1 MATLQTSSENYYGE
15 VISLLQYFSPGH
27 SYLMWQIFQDA
38 PVQVTAIW
46 CDKSSKMPQCRSQ
59 PFNVMSISR
68 CPSAVHN
75 YFMWQIFQDAPVQFK
90 TIWCNKSSKMLQC
103 SSQPFNVT
111 SFPRCFSAVH
121 NHSMWCLLQAW
132 LYDLLYEWSLY
143 YGIPVLQPPLLL
155 HFGADL
161 SHSSCSTLA
170 PLQCRSQPFQL
181 LLSCSAPVQTSAIE
195 ATPILYHF
203 SEDASHSSSFTPPIQ
218 CKSMTIPAALL
229 HSRAD
234 PSLSGS
240 STPMILHC
248 WSHCQLFQSIQC
260 DTSASSCTS
269 LNVTFSAVPDA
280 PISKLIFPPAHCYNP
295 ILSFPEWRQE
305 RKIEQEIPKLF

>member
-1 MATLQTSSENYYGE
+1 MT
-15 VISLLQYFSPGH
+15 
-27 SYLMWQIFQDA
+27 
-38 PVQVTAIW
+38 
-46 CDKSSKMPQCRSQ
+46 
-59 PFNVMSISR
+59 
-68 CPSAVHN
+68 
-75 YFMWQIFQDAPVQFK
+75 YFMSGLF
-90 TIWCNKSSKMLQC
+90 T
-103 SSQPFNVT
+103 T
-111 SFPRCFSAVH
+111 
-121 NHSMWCLLQAW
+121 
-132 LYDLLYEWSLY
+132 
-143 YGIPVLQPPLLL
+143 GIPVLQPPLLL

-269 LNVTFSAVPDA
+269 LKVTFSAVPDV
-280 PISKLIFPPAHCYNP
+280 PISKLIFTPAHCYNP

-305 RKIEQEIPKLF
+305 RKIKQEIPQLL